1 MSPKKIQMFPPNE
14 CRKSQ
19 NVQPETRHSQN
30 FSKKYLE
37 TTEEHQL
44 QKVRQT
50 LHYLL
55 IGREPA
61 TSVSAALLSSMR
73 SHCET
78 LCKLQPSFW
87 FISTSPR
94 VLSHPQAC
102 HCCVWKGLLFCLRN
116 LPSQGWWFW
125 RSSLIS
131 AAGPK
136 TLLSFYLTFLFLW
149 GIHFFLFDGN
159 WIWYCIVGYMGFWQR
174 PAILSVWAHNQR
186 DPIK

>member
-1 MSPKKIQMFPPNE
+1 MSPKKSRCSPQMSAEKAKTFNL
-14 CRKSQ
+14 RLDTV
-19 NVQPETRHSQN
+19 N
-30 FSKKYLE
+30 
-37 TTEEHQL
+37 
-44 QKVRQT
+44 
-50 LHYLL
+50 
-55 IGREPA
+55 
-61 TSVSAALLSSMR
+61 TSVKDIWKQLKSISFKREDKPCTISSSGSNLQPLCQQPCFSSMR

-136 TLLSFYLTFLFLW
+136 TLLSFYLTFLF
-149 GIHFFLFDGN
+149 FVRDSFLSFWWELN
-159 WIWYCIVGYMGFWQR
+159 LILHCWLYGFLTKACDPFCVSTQSER
-174 PAILSVWAHNQR
+174 PN
-186 DPIK
+186 